1 MAAASRQSQEV
12 RRPAGPAEAG
22 RIMLVEDEASI
33 TDALSFSLISEGYR
47 VTIAHDGETALELPF
62 DAHDLVILDLNLP
75 GLSGFEVCRR
85 IRERSIV
92 PIVMLT
98 ARRAESD
105 RVFGLEIGAHDFVSK
120 PFSTE
125 ELLGRV
131 RAVLRRVQM
140 ERTRS
145 ELRVGELLLDFREQS
160 ARIGEREIPLTQ
172 SEFRLLALLAARPE
186 QVISRSEIVAHLWR
200 SGHVGRRRTC
210 DAHIMNLRRKLEQ
223 DATRPERIV
232 TVRGV
237 GYMLRSA

>member
-1 MAAASRQSQEV
+1 MPVASKRSREGKLPAA
-12 RRPAGPAEAG
+12 PAAAG
-22 RIMLVEDEASI
+22 RIMLVEDEAAI

-47 VTIAHDGETALELPF
+47 VTVARDGESALALPF
-62 DAHDLVILDLNLP
+62 DAHDLVILDLNQP

-92 PIVMLT
+92 PILMLT
-98 ARRAESD
+98 ARRSESD
-105 RVFGLEIGAHDFVSK
+105 RVLGLEIGADDFVSK

-140 ERTRS
+140 ERARS
-145 ELRVGELLLDFREQS
+145 ELRIGELTLDFAEQT
-160 ARIGEREIPLTQ
+160 ARIGEREVPLTQ
-172 SEFRLLALLAARPE
+172 SEFRLLALLGASPGKA
-186 QVISRSEIVAHLWR
+186 ISRTEIVAHLWR

-210 DAHIMNLRRKLEQ
+210 DAHIMNLRRKIER
-223 DATRPERIV
+223 DAARPERIV

-237 GYMLRSA
+237 GYMLRVT

>member
-1 MAAASRQSQEV
+1 MAVGSKGSKEAAPP
-12 RRPAGPAEAG
+12 PAPAAAG
-22 RIMLVEDEASI
+22 RILLVEDEAAI

-47 VTIAHDGETALELPF
+47 VTVARDGESALALPF

-98 ARRAESD
+98 ARHAESD
-105 RVFGLEIGAHDFVSK
+105 RVLGFEIGADDFVSK

-145 ELRVGELLLDFREQS
+145 ELRIGELALDFTEQT
-160 ARIGEREIPLTQ
+160 ARIG
-172 SEFRLLALLAARPE
+172 
-186 QVISRSEIVAHLWR
+186 
-200 SGHVGRRRTC
+200 
-210 DAHIMNLRRKLEQ
+210 
-223 DATRPERIV
+223 
-232 TVRGV
+232 
-237 GYMLRSA
+237 

>member
-1 MAAASRQSQEV
+1 
-12 RRPAGPAEAG
+12 
-22 RIMLVEDEASI
+22 MLVEDEASI

-47 VTIAHDGETALELPF
+47 VTVARDGESALALPF

-98 ARRAESD
+98 ARRGESD
-105 RVFGLEIGAHDFVSK
+105 RVLGLEIGADDFVSK
-120 PFSTE
+120 PFSTD

-145 ELRVGELLLDFREQS
+145 ELRVGELRLDFKEQS
-160 ARIGEREIPLTQ
+160 AHVGERVIPLTQ

-186 QVISRSEIVAHLWR
+186 QAVARSEIVAQLWR
-200 SGHVGRRRTC
+200 SGQVGRRRTC
-210 DAHIMNLRRKLEQ
+210 DAHIMNLRRKIEQ
-223 DATRPERIV
+223 DATRPDRIV

-237 GYMLRSA
+237 GYMLRL